1 MILLSNELSSF
12 RISAH
17 VAELGG
23 IKGDQVHLLDNEREP
38 DITWAF
44 AAPVVGSWS
53 PPGKNAP
60 FVCIEPLRGYCCQMD
75 YSGKSEG
82 QDRILHLAA
91 KETSDAS
98 YTIFTNKNFK
108 PIKEWKLT

>member
-60 FVCIEPLRGYCCQMD
+60 FVCIGPLRGHCCQMD
-75 YSGKSEG
+75 YSGKSKR
-82 QDRILHLAA
+82 QDQILHLAA
-91 KETSDAS
+91 KETLDAS